1 MAKWIQSGTYRFTYG
16 DKPGEKGNN
25 KHFMFW
31 YPDYESLQAG
41 LDKILRWL
49 RLKQW
54 KICAVTPLTASRI
67 YTDHEVGDKML
78 PQFYGY
84 AWGVGAG
91 TTPII
96 GMVIFVQREI
106 EITDEEYA
114 LRMGALQKK
123 ERLEKVKN
131 ELPGLQAAVQKDQE
145 LNLNIEEK
153 KGLLGGAKFILN
165 DTTYK
170 TREEAEEML
179 ASLKAGCTQRAGAL
193 EAMQREFQQ
202 LSAEVQDL
210 ENKYGALEEAW

>member
-1 MAKWIQSGTYRFTYG
+1 MAKWIESGTYRFTYG
-16 DKPGEKGNN
+16 DKTADKANDKN
-25 KHFMFW
+25 FMFW
-31 YPDYESLQAG
+31 YPDYEALQAG
-41 LDKILRWL
+41 LEKTLRWL
-49 RLKQW
+49 RRRQW

-67 YTDHEVGDKML
+67 YKDHEKQVDLRDKHA
-78 PQFYGY
+78 YS
-84 AWGVGAG
+84 WGISAG

-96 GMVIFVQREI
+96 GMVIFAQREI

>member
-1 MAKWIQSGTYRFTYG
+1 MAKWIQSGAYRLIYG
-16 DKPGEKGNN
+16 DKPGEKDND

-41 LDKILRWL
+41 LAKTLRWL
-49 RLKQW
+49 RSRQW

-67 YTDHEVGDKML
+67 YKEHEKQVDFGDKHA
-78 PQFYGY
+78 YS
-84 AWGVGAG
+84 WGIGAG

-96 GMVIFVQREI
+96 GMVIFAQREI

-179 ASLKAGCTQRAGAL
+179 ASLKAGCTQRASAL

-210 ENKYGALEEAW
+210 ENKYGDLEEAW